1 LNGAIMDKKEEEFV
15 KKLLSMFK
23 TEAKE
28 HLSAIT
34 KGLIELEKSSPEKQ
48 TGLIETIFREA
59 HSLKGAARSVNH
71 KDIESLCQSL
81 ENVFASLKRTEIN
94 ASQQLFDTLHRTVDY
109 ASELVLQE
117 EKTDIPERTKMK
129 DIIQNLESALKGEVP
144 QPQIVSPHP
153 LVEEKPGRTP
163 ATPETKKLGTPMPR
177 AEEKTMSMETMQP
190 SSAETVRIST
200 AKLDSLLF
208 QAEEMLSVKLAAG
221 QRSLELQEIDISFAA
236 WKKEWAKVQSEISTP
251 GRTEDAQYHVSSKLV
266 EFLDINHDFIKSL
279 ENRLTTLAKAADYDN
294 RQFGGMV
301 DALLDDM
308 KKVLMLPFSSLCGI
322 FPKLVRDLSHDQ
334 GKELDFRTEGEEI
347 EIDRRI
353 LEDMKDPLIHLLRNC
368 IDHGIEKPDER
379 QRKHKPPRGTVK
391 LAMSAK
397 EGGKIEIIVSDDGAG
412 IDASRIKSAAVK
424 RGVISQEDAGK
435 LSEHEALMLIFQSG
449 VSTSPIITEVSGRG
463 LGLAIVREKVEKLN
477 GVVTFETHE
486 DRGTT
491 FRIVIP
497 LTLATFRGLLV
508 QTNESLFVLPA
519 TNVEKALRVRKE
531 HIKTVENRET
541 ISLNGHVISLV
552 RLTDVLELP
561 EKSKRI
567 PDENVQIVVL
577 GSAEKRIAFMVD
589 EILHEQEVLVKSLGR
604 QLLRIRNVSGATVLG
619 SGKVAPIL
627 NVHDLMK
634 SAVKVTSA
642 PGKAPS
648 GIETK
653 TKRNSLLVVED
664 SITAR
669 TLLKN
674 ILESAGYEV
683 ITAVDGVDAFT
694 ILKTR
699 EFDLVVSDV
708 DMPRM
713 NGFDLTIKIR
723 ADKKLSQMPVVLV
736 TALES
741 REYKERGIEVGANAY
756 IVKSSFDQSN
766 LLEVIRRLI

>member
-1 LNGAIMDKKEEEFV
+1 MDKKEEEFL

-34 KGLIELEKSSPEKQ
+34 EGLIELEKSPPEKQ
-48 TGLIETIFREA
+48 TELIETIFREA
-59 HSLKGAARSVNH
+59 HSLKGAARSVNR
-71 KDIESLCQSL
+71 KDIESLCQSM
-81 ENVFASLKRTEIN
+81 ENVFASLKRKEIN
-94 ASQQLFDTLHRTVDY
+94 ASPQIFDTLHNAVDY
-109 ASELVLQE
+109 ASGLISRE
-117 EKTDIPERTKMK
+117 EKPDISERTKIK
-129 DIIQNLESALKGEVP
+129 EIIQNLESAVKGEAP
-144 QPQIVSPHP
+144 RQQIVTQPP
-153 LVEEKPGRTP
+153 VLEEKP
-163 ATPETKKLGTPMPR
+163 K
-177 AEEKTMSMETMQP
+177 SIETMQP
-190 SSAETVRIST
+190 FSPAQTIRIST

-221 QRSLELQEIDISFAA
+221 QRSLEMREIDVSFAA
-236 WKKEWAKVQSEISTP
+236 WKKEWARVQPELRKP
-251 GRTEDAQYHVSSKLV
+251 GITEDAQHGGSSKLV

-279 ENRLTTLAKAADYDN
+279 ENRLTALAKAADYDN

-308 KKVLMLPFSSLCGI
+308 KKVLMLPFSSLSAI

-334 GKELDFRTEGEEI
+334 GKEVELFVEGEEI

-353 LEDMKDPLIHLLRNC
+353 LEEMKDPLIHLLRNC

-379 QRKHKPPRGTVK
+379 QQKHKLPRGTVK

-412 IDASRIKSAAVK
+412 IVASRIKSAAVK
-424 RGVISQEDAGK
+424 RSIISQEDAGK
-435 LSEHEALMLIFQSG
+435 LGELEALSLIFHSG

-477 GVVTFETHE
+477 GIVSFETQA
-486 DRGTT
+486 DTGTT
-491 FRIVIP
+491 FRIVVP

-531 HIKTVENRET
+531 QIKTVENRET
-541 ISLNGHVISLV
+541 ISLKGQVISLV
-552 RLTDVLELP
+552 RLADVLELP
-561 EKSKRI
+561 EKTKSI
-567 PDENVQIVVL
+567 PDEKVQIVVL
-577 GSAEKRIAFMVD
+577 GSAEKRIAFIVD
-589 EILHEQEVLVKSLGR
+589 EVLNEQEVLVKSLGR
-604 QLLRIRNVSGATVLG
+604 QLIRIRNVSGATVLG

-634 SAVKVTSA
+634 SAVKVTAA
-642 PGKAPS
+642 PVKAPS
-648 GIETK
+648 GTEAK
-653 TKRNSLLVVED
+653 AKRNSLLVVED

-674 ILESAGYEV
+674 ILETAGYDV
-683 ITAVDGVDAFT
+683 STAVDGVDAFT

-713 NGFDLTIKIR
+713 NGFDLTVKIR
-723 ADKKLSQMPVVLV
+723 SDKKISEMPVVLV

-766 LLEVIRRLI
+766 LIEVIRRLI